1 MIIVSDTSPLIDAI
15 IQQANFRVSDRLYLE
30 VLIAARENY
39 QQRSLKSKKRADR
52 DLDTDTGII
61 TEIVDN

>member
-39 QQRSLKSKKRADR
+39 QQRSLKSKKRPDG

-61 TEIVDN
+61 TEIADN

>member
-15 IQQANFRVSDRLYLE
+15 IQQANFRVSDRLYRE

-39 QQRSLKSKKRADR
+39 Q
-52 DLDTDTGII
+52 
-61 TEIVDN
+61 

>member
-39 QQRSLKSKKRADR
+39 QQRSLNSKKRPDR
-52 DLDTDTGII
+52 DLDMDTGII
-61 TEIVDN
+61 TEIADN

>member
-39 QQRSLKSKKRADR
+39 QQRSLNSKKRPDR

-61 TEIVDN
+61 TEIADN